1 MYVYIAAL
9 KLYDSCLSSYEK
21 KEILDYSQV
30 YFVGNHAQKR
40 LATKEHTTC
49 NHGYDDD
56 RGDYHIVLRDHLA
69 YRYEVLEVLGK
80 GSFGQ
85 VLKCFDHQKGQMTAV
100 KIIRNKKRFHAQAL
114 VEVKILEDLI
124 KWVSLRERERTCMC
138 LGVMCTCYSL
148 ST

>member
-1 MYVYIAAL
+1 M
-9 KLYDSCLSSYEK
+9 SPYEK
-21 KEILDYSQV
+21 KEILDYPQV

-85 VLKCFDHQKGQMTAV
+85 VLKCFDHKDGQMTAV

-114 VEVKILEDLI
+114 VEVKILSDLI
-124 KWVSLRERERTCMC
+124 KWASVTYKTR
-138 LGVMCTCYSL
+138 VYSL
-148 ST
+148 LIMHNRIQKINTTMCGC